1 MTLTSSVLP
10 ATVLSDFSAASHAAC
25 ALLPEPLAYG
35 AQPLL
40 QRLDQCLKQHL
51 AREIEQG
58 LDQQLDVQ
66 SSHVDVKDLLSAL
79 TTLSASHSDSTLTAL
94 VQLLVLSEFAAET
107 LLMQPQLLVSLCHEP
122 PAYGRERQYP

>member
-10 ATVLSDFSAASHAAC
+10 DTVLSDFSAASHAAC

-35 AQPLL
+35 TQLLL

-51 AREIEQG
+51 ARELEQG

-66 SSHVDVKDLLSAL
+66 SSHVDAKDLLSAL

-94 VQLLVLSEFAAET
+94 VQLLALSEFA
-107 LLMQPQLLVSLCHEP
+107 
-122 PAYGRERQYP
+122 